1 MGTFHDILVNLLFSL
16 YFKFLHLVFWLWN
29 LPKRRKSVH
38 PPTDKLLLISAT
50 KAAELIRNCEITSAS
65 LIEAY
70 IKRIEEINPL
80 INAVVIKNF
89 KNALKQASEVDS
101 YIENLDKNSDEY
113 KNLSTEKPLL
123 GIPFTIKDSF
133 AIKGLVC
140 TIGLAHRKAIVADE
154 DAEVVK
160 RLKSADAILLAVT
173 NVPEGIM
180 WGETA
185 NTLFGRTNNPYDT
198 RRTPGGSS
206 GGEAALIASAGS
218 LIGIG
223 SDFAGSIRGPASFC
237 GIYGFMPSPGE
248 KSETIL
254 HLNQLPSRKP
264 KIFYMDGI
272 RSPYVESPHKEVIEA
287 LRKAVNYFEEKCN
300 MPTYRI
306 DLPLI
311 HESTSFW
318 AASQYDPDYPPF
330 YKELSRDQKPV
341 DCYKELFKFFL
352 GHSDHTLPGIISGIQ
367 SNTVLDESVKNK
379 ILTKRD
385 HLIHTLT
392 TLLGSDGI
400 LLWPMFPTVATYHHQ
415 RIFSSSTYLYTCNYV
430 YNGIWNAIGFPV
442 VACTLGLTHD
452 NMPIGVSIVG
462 APNSDRIL
470 NEITCELEK
479 EFGGWRL
486 PGLDVNKV
494 EDLAV
499 TLGG

>member
-379 ILTKRD
+379 SFSNIRKKCQQFRNQLNN
-385 HLIHTLT
+385 
-392 TLLGSDGI
+392 LLGTDGI
-400 LLWPMFPTVATYHHQ
+400 LLFPSFPSTSTYHNM
-415 RIFSSSTYLYTCNYV
+415 RIWTPLNYTYENL
-430 YNGIWNAIGFPV
+430 WNAIELP
-442 VACTLGLTHD
+442 ALSC
-452 NMPIGVSIVG
+452 PIGLNNDNLPAAIQIIASQDHDS
-462 APNSDRIL
+462 NIL
-470 NEITCELEK
+470 AIAKELINLYN
-479 EFGGWRL
+479 R
-486 PGLDVNKV
+486 NII
-494 EDLAV
+494 
-499 TLGG
+499 